1 MEKLMSLVGV
11 RLAEVISIELL
22 NLRIVMGLTVSL
34 SFVLGIESVS
44 TSCEVGVDDV
54 YFLIYE
60 Q

>member
-22 NLRIVMGLTVSL
+22 NLRIVMRLTVSL

>member
-1 MEKLMSLVGV
+1 MSLVGV

-22 NLRIVMGLTVSL
+22 NLRIVMRLTVSL